1 LTDLIRADE
10 EVVVPGFQGEP
21 QRVIKRRAMC
31 EPLQM
36 RLAELLKLAI
46 LRVNQAGL
54 RHMPSS
60 GLVLTGGCAE
70 MPGIRELAQKITGG
84 PVRVASPL
92 GIAGLPAEL
101 RKPAFSAS
109 VGILL
114 WGIKHQ
120 SDGQPY
126 RSEQRSFWGG
136 FLAGRFLRSKEKV
149 TEELPVGGRP

>member
-1 LTDLIRADE
+1 
-10 EVVVPGFQGEP
+10 
-21 QRVIKRRAMC
+21 MC

-54 RHMPSS
+54 RHMPSG

-84 PVRVASPL
+84 PVRIASPL
-92 GIAGLPAEL
+92 SISGLPAEL

-120 SDGQPY
+120 GEARTY
-126 RSEQRSFWGG
+126 HSEQRSFWGG
-136 FLAGRFLRSKEKV
+136 FLAGRLHRSKEKAA
-149 TEELPVGGRP
+149 EELPVAAPR